1 MKYLKQMTIIML
13 ISFIGEVMH
22 SLLPLPVPASIY
34 GMVLLFLLLEFKVI
48 KLVWVEDVAGF
59 FMAIM
64 PILFVD
70 ANVKL
75 MTVVGGIKNQL
86 VGILVISAVS
96 TVVVTAV
103 TGLVAQMVMKKRQ
116 KDEEN
121 E

>member
-13 ISFIGEVMH
+13 VSCAGEILH

-34 GMVLLFLLLEFKVI
+34 GMILLFLLLEGKAV
-48 KLVWVEDVAGF
+48 KLEQVDETAQF

-75 MTVVGGIKNQL
+75 MTVVGGIRNQL
-86 VGILVISAVS
+86 IGILVISALS

-103 TGLVAQMVMKKRQ
+103 TGLVSQKVITLRSKR
-116 KDEEN
+116 KHK
-121 E
+121 